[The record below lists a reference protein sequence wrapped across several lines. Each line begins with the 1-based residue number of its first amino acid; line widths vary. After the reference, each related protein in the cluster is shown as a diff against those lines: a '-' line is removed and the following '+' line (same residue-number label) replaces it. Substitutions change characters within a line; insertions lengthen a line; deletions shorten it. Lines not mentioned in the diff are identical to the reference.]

1 MEQILRQISL
11 FGSVPVERLV
21 PLARH
26 TRRRRYAKGQIV
38 FHQGDAPSALYYL
51 VAGKVRV
58 FLATPGGEEATLAI
72 LGPGE
77 HFGELGVLDGLPRS
91 ASVQALEDANA
102 LILERD
108 DLLAFLSGDGAAALA
123 VCISLARWLRAA
135 DEHLADVLFLPLA
148 ARLARQVL
156 LLAGDGNE
164 ARMSQE
170 ALAGMVGASRQRV
183 NLVLG
188 EWEREGWVQRRRGS
202 VLLVDVPALQ
212 AII

>member
-91 ASVQALEDANA
+91 ASVQALEDADA

-123 VCISLARWLRAA
+123 VCISLARRLRAA